1 MIIDVHTHINNYH
14 EDRVV
19 SLNESLDKLSENMV
33 ANNIDYSLV
42 LTSYK
47 VNEHRPSTRQ
57 VVEAIKGYN
66 NLGVVSG
73 VSYLHYNHRDVREIS
88 EYLENGFIKGLKFY
102 PGYEP
107 FYPNDIR
114 FKLMYE
120 MAIEY
125 DVPVCFILVTP
136 MRQPVK

>member
-57 VVEAIKGYN
+57 VVEAVKGYN

-73 VSYLHYNHRDVREIS
+73 ISYLHYNHRDVIEIS
-88 EYLENGFIKGLKFY
+88 DYLEKGFIKGLKFY

-107 FYPNDIR
+107 FIR
-114 FKLMYE
+114 MIFGLS
-120 MAIEY
+120 
-125 DVPVCFILVTP
+125 
-136 MRQPVK
+136 